1 MAKVRLADIAAQIG
15 VSTVT
20 VHNALTGQKGV
31 SNELRARHTESSGRD
46 GVPAGLRGQKTGAE
60 PDAEKHW
67 RSDPREIPGGVYDIS
82 TGKCI
87 RSWLWWPRTK
97 IAWPLWRS

>member
-31 SNELRARHTESSGRD
+31 SNELRPEYR
-46 GVPAGLRGQKTGAE
+46 K
-60 PDAEKHW
+60 
-67 RSDPREIPGGVYDIS
+67 
-82 TGKCI
+82 
-87 RSWLWWPRTK
+87 
-97 IAWPLWRS
+97 